1 MILDCIDYSLARLVR
16 ENRPRFLFR
25 IKQYIG
31 WNDRLHRWRRCKTK
45 SFEMATFSEVGS
57 PRIFSSWVVHHMNI
71 EKMKEEDI
79 KGIIAQSIALGM
91 ALQFKVHCPE
101 QNKISKRNAA
111 LYLRSLGFRHPN
123 TVLSIWIKEGKLNP
137 YRNSSAKNST
147 IKIYIDELQSV
158 ILDVMLQTKNQEYYE
173 RVN

>member
-1 MILDCIDYSLARLVR
+1 
-16 ENRPRFLFR
+16 
-25 IKQYIG
+25 
-31 WNDRLHRWRRCKTK
+31 
-45 SFEMATFSEVGS
+45 
-57 PRIFSSWVVHHMNI
+57 
-71 EKMKEEDI
+71 MKEEDI
-79 KGIIAQSIALGM
+79 KVIIAQSIALGM
-91 ALQFKVHCPE
+91 ALQFKVHCPG

-147 IKIYIDELQSV
+147 IKISIDELQSV
-158 ILDVMLQTKNQEYYE
+158 ILDVMLKTKNQEHYE